1 MEHGGRRRVCLGIA
15 GHIINADGI
24 VLVPVLEFYDPFLL
38 EIGSELFRLGAEMG
52 RRQPYRQLD
61 VVQLFLVN
69 AAGRQF
75 LRNRNQGEDKK
86 AVVPS
91 LVLAVRNTLVGERIV
106 VAAVLQARP
115 ERPGHAL
122 LQAGN
127 ERGAVNRLDLFIT
140 MIDTN

>member
-15 GHIINADGI
+15 GHIINADGV

-38 EIGSELFRLGAEMG
+38 EIGSELFRLGSEVG
-52 RRQPYRQLD
+52 RRQSHRQLD
-61 VVQLFLVN
+61 TVQFFLVN

-75 LRNRNQGEDKK
+75 LRNRNQGEDKE
-86 AVVPS
+86 AVIPS
-91 LVLAVRNTLVGERIV
+91 LVLAVRNALVGERIV

-127 ERGAVNRLDLFIT
+127 ERGAVNRLDLFIA